1 MNRPNNMQ
9 TYSEVDLKLGI
20 KSSLPNVKSVLGLVL
35 LFWECANRPATLNY
49 SMEEGNLIVVNPDL
63 EGAVKTKLMKV
74 VGIQDTDFSIIIENI
89 NNNNL
94 FKSQLESLIV
104 AFELVWKIAKVSF
117 VDTNKPAS
125 AERTGMSRFDKKLEY
140 TINADIIS
148 TLFDSEREEYMKVLL
163 NWIGFEINI
172 NSKYEDNLI
181 YLLMCLSETSIF
193 KLVDSE
199 QNIIFNQS
207 SIYSKVLESE
217 DGIDINGDKE
227 PKGSLRILKS
237 LLLDGLNP
245 FLNYSNGTVTGKVE
259 LQKKLEEYSKR
270 VEMYL
275 RLSSTKL
282 LFKETPLEIDTADL
296 TIDFETER
304 KKEGENVLFYGVPG
318 SGKSHTI
325 ETQYGS
331 ERMTRVVFHPDYMST
346 DFVGQILPTVKQEE
360 GSDEK
365 LITYEFT
372 PGPFTNVME
381 KAYKDPE
388 NMYYLV
394 IEEINRGNA
403 PAIFGEIFQL
413 LDRDEKGT
421 SKYAVVNYPVARAMY
436 GDEQQPIRIPSN
448 LTILATM
455 NTSDQNVFTLDTA
468 FQRRWTMR
476 MIINDIDKADHK
488 DVKICD
494 TDVTWKIFNEV
505 INDRILNSNATLLS
519 SEDKRL
525 GAYFV
530 TKADLEKEKDVENR
544 FSEKVIKYLWDDAF
558 KFSRDKIF
566 DPSFRS
572 LEQVIQYFVS
582 NKGEKRFGIFNSE
595 VKTLIEDRVKAQKTT
610 PINETDS
617 DNSSAEEEQLDE

>member
-1 MNRPNNMQ
+1 MPIIDSRSNAKFDALIRTNKDDSLM
-9 TYSEVDLKLGI
+9 SFI
-20 KSSLPNVKSVLGLVL
+20 KASYNVKES
-35 LFWECANRPATLNY
+35 ENR
-49 SMEEGNLIVVNPDL
+49 
-63 EGAVKTKLMKV
+63 K
-74 VGIQDTDFSIIIENI
+74 
-89 NNNNL
+89 
-94 FKSQLESLIV
+94 
-104 AFELVWKIAKVSF
+104 ELIAK
-117 VDTNKPAS
+117 
-125 AERTGMSRFDKKLEY
+125 KL
-140 TINADIIS
+140 
-148 TLFDSEREEYMKVLL
+148 K
-163 NWIGFEINI
+163 
-172 NSKYEDNLI
+172 
-181 YLLMCLSETSIF
+181 ETY
-193 KLVDSE
+193 D
-199 QNIIFNQS
+199 
-207 SIYSKVLESE
+207 
-217 DGIDINGDKE
+217 
-227 PKGSLRILKS
+227 
-237 LLLDGLNP
+237 
-245 FLNYSNGTVTGKVE
+245 
-259 LQKKLEEYSKR
+259 
-270 VEMYL
+270 
-275 RLSSTKL
+275 
-282 LFKETPLEIDTADL
+282 LFKEKGAGTYGNGGRDLMDQFESHYTMGYEMGIWIDSDLNLSSLAKSVADYTITVREYIGIVFFNLFTYYVVDGQSKYHHFLYELLRVIESKTTDYNNLSKELISESLPISEKISEQTNLLFNYLVSSDIFTKTSKETFKLNEKWGKNLRKLIEKCNLEYSQRPKEDALEMAKDKKRYSDYVSQTTFSREENTEDSIDEQNR
-296 TIDFETER
+296 I
-304 KKEGENVLFYGVPG
+304 KEGENVLFYGVPG

-436 GDEQQPIRIPSN
+436 GNEQQPIRIPSN

-468 FQRRWTMR
+468 FQRRWTMC
-476 MIINDIDKADHK
+476 MIINDIEKANHK
-488 DVKICD
+488 EVKICD

-558 KFSRDKIF
+558 KFSRDKLF
-566 DPSFRS
+566 EPSFRS

-582 NKGEKRFGIFNSE
+582 NKGEERFGIFNSE

-617 DNSSAEEEQLDE
+617 DNSSEEEEQLDE